1 MAKWTFEDLV
11 ATTLIVGGLLG
22 IGYGLSKK
30 KQMNDLCAKF
40 DVAIDNLAETVE
52 VDAAQDVLDA
62 AVEKAVQKKADL
74 LTKHITTEIVT
85 DLEHEIA
92 RDVRVSIKDVYPDL
106 SEAVQAKAKELV
118 NGLDDSS
125 LRREIRNDAKNMA
138 AKKFESELDDVL
150 EDYKSNL
157 EIVKHIYESIASA
170 VADKT
175 VVTPTANRS
184 ISFSI

>member
-150 EDYKSNL
+150 EDYKTNL
-157 EIVKHIYESIASA
+157 ENVKNIYESIASA